1 MKMSVILGAVVALCG
16 VFCIVVFSEPSGV
29 LAVIAG
35 MFPLILIRS

>member
-1 MKMSVILGAVVALCG
+1 MKTSLVIGALLAIGGMVGIAAYA
-16 VFCIVVFSEPSGV
+16 EPTGA